1 MQYNMK
7 KRIIYTILV
16 VAMLF
21 GFSAIAIFGLDRWGT
36 GSIKEIKLGLD
47 LAGGV
52 SITYQAVEEN
62 PSSQDMDDTV
72 YKLQKRVESKST
84 EAEVYREGSDRITV
98 EIPGVSDANKILEE
112 LGKPGALEF
121 LDSEGYAAWQ
131 KNESY
136 DKLLTGSDV
145 KNATAYI
152 DNSDNLGTKKYG
164 VQLEFTDEG
173 SEKFAK
179 ATEANVGKVIYIV
192 YDKEVISYPTVNT
205 KITGG
210 TAVVEGM
217 GSWEAAQDLASFI
230 RIGST
235 PVELKEIRSQVV
247 GAKLGQDAIQSSLFA
262 AGIGLIIL
270 CIFMIIIYRIPGVV
284 ATFSLIIY
292 TGLTLFLISIYEIT
306 LTLPG
311 IAGIILGIGMAV
323 DANVIIYSRIREELG
338 AGRDTELSIKEGY
351 SKAFSAIFDGNITT
365 LIAAAVLAIKGSGS
379 VKGFASTLAL
389 SIVVSMFTA
398 LVVSRVI
405 MRLMYNFGIK
415 DPKFYGKTVHKKTFD
430 FLSKKGICF
439 ICSGLVI
446 LIGIGFM
453 VFGSVNNRGA
463 FNYSLDFVGGTSTT
477 VTFKE
482 EMTQDKVEKDVIPV
496 IAEAI
501 GSNDIQQQ
509 IVTGSTQ
516 VVFKTVELDLE
527 TREKM
532 NEALIEKFGIEEEI
546 TAENISSTVSNE
558 MKSDAV
564 VAVILATICM
574 LLYIWFR
581 FKDIRFAGSAVIALL
596 HDVAVVVAFYAVA
609 RISVGNTFI
618 ACMLTIVGYSIN
630 ATIIIF
636 DRIRE
641 NLKAA
646 GNKTDLKEM
655 VNQCITWTLSR
666 TLNTTITTLIMLVAL
681 FIFGVASIQEF
692 ALPLIVGMICGAYS
706 SVFITGALWY
716 IFKSKIGRKKKTA

>member
-1 MQYNMK
+1 MLYNMK
-7 KRIIYTILV
+7 KRVIYTILII
-16 VAMLF
+16 AMLV
-21 GFSAIAIFGLDRWGT
+21 GFTLIAIFGMDRWGS
-36 GSIKEIKLGLD
+36 GSAKDIKLGLD

-62 PSSQDMDDTV
+62 PSDQDMDDTV

-84 EAEVYREGSDRITV
+84 EAEVYREGADRITV

-121 LDSEGYAAWQ
+121 LDATAYTAWQ
-131 KNESY
+131 SGKEY
-136 DKLLTGSDV
+136 TPLLTGADV
-145 KNATAYI
+145 KNAAAYI
-152 DNSDNLGTKKYG
+152 DNSNNLGSKEYG

-173 SEKFAK
+173 AEKFAK
-179 ATEANVGKVIYIV
+179 ATAANVGKIIYIV

-205 KITGG
+205 TITGG
-210 TAVVEGM
+210 TAVIEGM
-217 GSWEAAQDLASFI
+217 GSWEAAEDLASYI

-247 GAKLGQDAIQSSLFA
+247 GAKLGQDAIQSSLIA
-262 AGIGLIIL
+262 AGIGLVIL
-270 CIFMIIIYRIPGVV
+270 CLFMIIIYRIPGVV
-284 ATFSLIIY
+284 ATLALVIY
-292 TGLTLFLISIYEIT
+292 TALMLFLISVYDIT

-311 IAGIILGIGMAV
+311 IAGIVLGIGMAV

-338 AGRDTELSIKEGY
+338 AGRDTEMAIKEGY
-351 SKAFSAIFDGNITT
+351 SKAFSAIFDGNVTT

-398 LVVSRVI
+398 LIITRVI
-405 MRLMYNFGIK
+405 MKLMYSFGIR

-446 LIGIGFM
+446 LAGVGFM
-453 VFGSVNNRGA
+453 IFGATGSRGA
-463 FNYSLDFVGGTSTT
+463 FNYSLDFVGGTSIT
-477 VTFKE
+477 VTFNE
-482 EMTQDKVEKDVIPV
+482 EMTQEKVEKEVIPV
-496 IAEAI
+496 IAQAI

-509 IVTGSTQ
+509 IVTGSNQ
-516 VVFKTVELDLE
+516 VVFKTVELDLD
-527 TREKM
+527 TREKL
-532 NEALIEKFGIEEEI
+532 NEALIEKFGIKEEI
-546 TAENISSTVSNE
+546 TAENISSAVSAE
-558 MKSDAV
+558 MKTDAI
-564 VAVILATICM
+564 VAVALATICM
-574 LLYIWFR
+574 LIYIWFR

-596 HDVAVVVAFYAVA
+596 HDVAVVIAFYAIA

-641 NLKAA
+641 SLKDAN
-646 GNKTDLKEM
+646 NKTDLKQL

-666 TLNTTITTLIMLVAL
+666 TLNTTITTLIMLISL

-692 ALPLIVGMICGAYS
+692 ALPLIVGMVCGAYS

-716 IFKSKIGRKKKTA
+716 IFKKHIGKKKTA